1 MCWKCQEMDRVIVH
15 YRELGS
21 RVTDQAT
28 LEGIALL
35 IQKMEAEK
43 RALHPDEQS
52 PLSLARRDEGSLAS
66 CGAFLF

>member
-1 MCWKCQEMDRVIVH
+1 MCWKCQEMDRVIAH

-43 RALHPDEQS
+43 RALHS
-52 PLSLARRDEGSLAS
+52 AEG
-66 CGAFLF
+66 